1 MFSATFIKRPIFAAV
16 ISIVIVIL
24 VALAYG
30 ALPRAR
36 YPDIAPP
43 TIQVSAFYPGAS
55 AITIGETVATPIE
68 QEINGVDGMLYMS
81 SVSASDGSCSITVTF
96 EVGTD
101 LDIANVLVQN
111 RVASAIPKLPEE
123 VQRQGVLTKK
133 QSTDII
139 MYAALSSTS
148 DDFDA
153 LFLSNYAE
161 ARMRDEITR
170 VPGVGDVKI
179 FGVGSYGMRIW
190 LDPERMRSLDMTTGE
205 VVAAIRAQNVEV
217 AAGRLG
223 AAPAPAGQVFDL
235 TVTTTGRLR
244 TAEQFEEIV
253 VRSGSGGALVR
264 LADVARIELGSQ
276 SYTL

>member
-24 VALAYG
+24 GSLAYQS
-30 ALPRAR
+30 LPRAR

-111 RVASAIPKLPEE
+111 RVASAIPKLPVE
-123 VQRQGVLTKK
+123 VQRPGVLTKK
-133 QSTDII
+133 QATDII
-139 MYAALSSTS
+139 M
-148 DDFDA
+148 
-153 LFLSNYAE
+153 
-161 ARMRDEITR
+161 
-170 VPGVGDVKI
+170 
-179 FGVGSYGMRIW
+179 
-190 LDPERMRSLDMTTGE
+190 
-205 VVAAIRAQNVEV
+205 
-217 AAGRLG
+217 
-223 AAPAPAGQVFDL
+223 
-235 TVTTTGRLR
+235 
-244 TAEQFEEIV
+244 
-253 VRSGSGGALVR
+253 
-264 LADVARIELGSQ
+264 
-276 SYTL
+276 

>member
-1 MFSATFIKRPIFAAV
+1 MLSNTFIKRPIFAAV

-24 VALAYG
+24 GALSYG

-55 AITIGETVATPIE
+55 AVTIGETVATPIE
-68 QEINGVDGMLYMS
+68 QEVNGVDGMLYMS

-101 LDIANVLVQN
+101 LDTANVLVQN

-139 MYAALSSTS
+139 MYASLFSNS
-148 DDFDA
+148 DQYDA
-153 LFLSNYAE
+153 LFLNNYAE
-161 ARMRDEITR
+161 AQ
-170 VPGVGDVKI
+170 
-179 FGVGSYGMRIW
+179 
-190 LDPERMRSLDMTTGE
+190 
-205 VVAAIRAQNVEV
+205 IRPN
-217 AAGRLG
+217 
-223 AAPAPAGQVFDL
+223 
-235 TVTTTGRLR
+235 
-244 TAEQFEEIV
+244 
-253 VRSGSGGALVR
+253 S
-264 LADVARIELGSQ
+264 
-276 SYTL
+276 